1 MGTQKTVLLID
12 DEIDLL
18 EMIQY
23 QLESKGMKVVTAQDG
38 AEGLEKL
45 KTLKPHL
52 IVLDMNMPRMGGIEF
67 YKRICDKDG
76 NPQYPV
82 VVLTAR
88 ANMEQFF
95 RDIEVDGFLPKP
107 FEIDQLVQEVERV
120 IRKAEDVKPETGVS
134 AAAWSRKICLV
145 ESDAQ
150 SFNRLAGAFL
160 DAGYIVNSVKGGAA
174 AIERIV
180 SDIPD
185 VVLIKLGLIDIPGD
199 VVINRVKNLIRA
211 AHVIFILYGVA
222 GYERQAI
229 RDNIGEDHGA
239 VVFIDSDDTR
249 ELLDVVDQECRKRN
263 K

>member
-1 MGTQKTVLLID
+1 MGLQKTVLLID

-23 QLESKGMKVVTAQDG
+23 QLESKGFKVVTAQDG

-52 IVLDMNMPRMGGIEF
+52 IILDMNMPGMGGIEF
-67 YKRICDKDG
+67 YKKICDQDG
-76 NPQYPV
+76 RPQYPV
-82 VVLTAR
+82 FVLTAR
-88 ANMEQFF
+88 ANMERFF
-95 RDIEVDGFLPKP
+95 RDIDVDGFLPKP
-107 FEIDQLVQEVERV
+107 FEIDHLVREVECV
-120 IRKAEDVKPETGVS
+120 IREREEPGRAQGVS

-174 AIERIV
+174 AIERV
-180 SDIPD
+180 VTDIPD
-185 VVLIKLGLIDIPGD
+185 VVLIKLGLMDIPGD
-199 VVINRVKNLIRA
+199 VVINRVKNLVRA
-211 AHVIFILYGVA
+211 ADVIFILYGVA
-222 GYERQAI
+222 GYDRQAI
-229 RDNIGEDHGA
+229 LDNIGAGHEA
-239 VVFIDSDDTR
+239 VVLIDADDTR
-249 ELLDVVDQECRKRN
+249 ELLDVVNQECRKRG

>member
-1 MGTQKTVLLID
+1 MGIQKTVLLID

-23 QLESKGMKVVTAQDG
+23 QLESKGMKVVTARDG

-45 KTLKPHL
+45 KTLRPHL
-52 IVLDMNMPRMGGIEF
+52 IILDMNMPGMGGIEF
-67 YKRICDKDG
+67 YKKICDKDG
-76 NPQYPV
+76 KPPYPV
-82 VVLTAR
+82 FVLTAR

-95 RDIEVDGFLPKP
+95 RDIDVDGFLPKP
-107 FEIDQLVQEVERV
+107 FEIDHLVKEVERV
-120 IRKAEDVKPETGVS
+120 IRKREESCRTEGVS

-150 SFNRLAGAFL
+150 IFNSLAGAFL

-180 SDIPD
+180 TDIPD
-185 VVLIKLGLIDIPGD
+185 VVLIKLGLMDIPGD

-211 AHVIFILYGVA
+211 ANVIFILYGVA
-222 GYERQAI
+222 GYDRQAI
-229 RDNIGEDHGA
+229 RDNIGEGHVA
-239 VVFIDSDDTR
+239 VIFIDSDDTR
-249 ELLDVVDQECRKRN
+249 ELLDAVNQECRKRN

>member
-23 QLESKGMKVVTAQDG
+23 QLESKGIKVVTAQDG

-45 KTLKPHL
+45 KTLQPHL
-52 IVLDMNMPRMGGIEF
+52 IILDMNMPRMGGIEF
-67 YKRICDKDG
+67 FKKICDPDG
-76 NPQYPV
+76 KPQYPV
-82 VVLTAR
+82 FVLTAR

-107 FEIDQLVQEVERV
+107 FEIDQLVQEVVRIIHEREASSHMEG
-120 IRKAEDVKPETGVS
+120 IS

-174 AIERIV
+174 AVERIIT
-180 SDIPD
+180 DIPD
-185 VVLIKLGLIDIPGD
+185 VVLIKLGLMDIPGD

-222 GYERQAI
+222 GYDRQAV
-229 RDNIGEDHGA
+229 RDNIGEGHEG
-239 VVFIDSDDTR
+239 VVFVDLDDTR
-249 ELLDVVDQECRKRN
+249 ELLDIVDQECRKRN